1 MGFTGLL
8 EAAIGLV
15 FVYSLLS
22 LFCSAL
28 NEFLAQYT
36 RRRGEFLRDGLM
48 KLVGDRWLY
57 LRTINHPLIAVMY
70 RDVPGKPQTPSYIPA
85 NSFVGALLDVVM
97 LKAAQIMGEEPG
109 RSERSRTLPEIR
121 AALVTCK
128 AAGYAVAD
136 AMLPLVDAAQGD
148 LALALRNLAAWYGS
162 AMDRVS
168 GWYKRHTVRV
178 LFLIGLATAILF
190 NVDTVQIASELARSA
205 GLRRSLADAAQ
216 AVVETKRFNGI
227 ALDATDA
234 DVKLARDDL
243 ARFATGVAELERQGL
258 PIGFSCL
265 SPAITAPPGSPSITL
280 AKTLEGCWRRTREAS
295 GGQWFVKLVGW
306 LVTAVAVSCGAPFW
320 FDLLNKLVNV
330 RATGDKPA
338 PPPPPAAASGPAQ

>member
-1 MGFTGLL
+1 MGFAGLL

-15 FVYSLLS
+15 FVYTLLS

-36 RRRGEFLRDGLM
+36 RRRGEFLRDGLVQ
-48 KLVGDRWLY
+48 LVGDRWMY
-57 LRTINHPLIAVMY
+57 LRTINHPLVAVMY

-85 NSFVGALLDVVM
+85 GSFVSALLDVVM
-97 LKAAQIMGEEPG
+97 LKASQLTAGAGGPAEARRG
-109 RSERSRTLPEIR
+109 FAEIR

-148 LALALRNLAAWYGS
+148 LTRALGNLEAWYGH
-162 AMDRVS
+162 MMERVS

-178 LFLIGLATAILF
+178 LFIIGLAVSALF
-190 NVDTVQIASELARSA
+190 NVDTVQIATELARSA

-227 ALDATDA
+227 ALDVTDA
-234 DVKLARDDL
+234 DVKVAYDDL
-243 ARFATGVAELERQGL
+243 ARFAIGVAQFERQGL
-258 PIGFSCL
+258 PVGFSCL
-265 SPAITAPPGSPSITL
+265 APRTVAEPGSANTTL
-280 AKTLEGCWRRTREAS
+280 ATTLKDCWYRTRDAS
-295 GGQWFVKLVGW
+295 GGYWVVKLVGW
-306 LVTAVAVSCGAPFW
+306 LITAVAVSFGAPFW

-330 RATGDKPA
+330 RAAGRKPA
-338 PPPPPAAASGPAQ
+338 PPPSTVTDGAAR